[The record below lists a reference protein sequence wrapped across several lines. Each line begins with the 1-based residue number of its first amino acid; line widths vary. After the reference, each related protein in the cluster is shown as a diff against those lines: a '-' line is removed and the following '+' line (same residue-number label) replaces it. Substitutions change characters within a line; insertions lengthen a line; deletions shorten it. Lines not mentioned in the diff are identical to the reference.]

1 MNLIFS
7 PKTFLFLLFI
17 LLSANALKAQEI
29 TSSVAKVKV
38 TSNYDSFYV
47 LTGDSTES
55 AKLRKS
61 DEFFDIKSGVQK
73 IWIVPPFS
81 SPYSIQRNFIADS
94 IHVID
99 IAFRSMLDK
108 PSSAF
113 LKIQS
118 NDSTFNSLQN
128 YKIESSNLTSSFRMY
143 TSSDYQASLESDQ
156 NYNSTYLKINT
167 NVDSL
172 FIQTSSFEGTPK
184 KIANG
189 DSILVRPGFRT
200 IIISHEKSNEFA
212 IRRRLRQSVTTTV
225 EHSFKLSDTSIE
237 QLSDNIAIKP
247 TYDANLIIVS
257 DDDSEITVDGEPIG
271 RGAVKLNMQ
280 TGPVDILV
288 ENKFTGLSSFSTKI
302 FNLESDKAFILNA
315 YTKPLHSK
323 ARLYSFVPGLSQVYK
338 RQRIKGYAFSGSF
351 LIAGY
356 FTLQKHNQYQKDL
369 TAFNNLERRYNE
381 STNEQATLE
390 LGNQLERQHQI
401 VVEKD
406 NQRIAFFALT
416 SAIYAFNIYDALFN
430 KPDGGYRT
438 KTDIDFYLNNEMVDS
453 NRYTTLSLRYDF

>member
-1 MNLIFS
+1 MNANYLH
-7 PKTFLFLLFI
+7 KVAFLSFAFLAYSVT
-17 LLSANALKAQEI
+17 LSAQSNPDSEATIQI
-29 TSSVAKVKV
+29 N
-38 TSNYDSFYV
+38 SNYEFFYV
-47 LTGDSTES
+47 LTGDSTKS

-156 NYNSTYLKINT
+156 DYNSTYLKINT

-172 FIQTSSFEGTPK
+172 FIQTSSFEGKPK

-189 DSILVRPGFRT
+189 DSILVNPGFRT
-200 IIISHEKSNEFA
+200 IIISHERSDEFV
-212 IRRRLRQSVTTTV
+212 IRRPFKQSVTTTV

-237 QLSDNIAIKP
+237 QLSDNIATKP

-302 FNLESDKAFILNA
+302 FNLESDKTIILNA

-323 ARLYSFVPGLSQVYK
+323 AQLYSFVPGLSQVYK

-351 LIAGY
+351 LLSGY
-356 FTLQKHNQYQKDL
+356 FAIQKKQQYTSELNTFNDL
-369 TAFNNLERRYNE
+369 KERYNN
-381 STNEQATLE
+381 TDNEQVALE
-390 LGNQLERQHQI
+390 LGDQIERQQS
-401 VVEKD
+401 VVKKQD
-406 NQRIAFFALT
+406 NQRIALFSLT
-416 SAIYAFNIYDALFN
+416 AVIYAFNIYDALSS
-430 KPDGGYRT
+430 KPEGGYRSN
-438 KTDIDFYLNNEMVDS
+438 TDIDFYLNNEVVGN
-453 NRYTTLSLRYDF
+453 NRYTTLSLKYDF